1 MVREVE
7 DVPGARSFDQPS
19 RTPVQRASLRVVE
32 ALECPLPHHVVDER
46 ESVSRL
52 GGPDQAGP
60 SGLLHHRVDVRPRS
74 TSASAALSSTDA
86 CRPNT
91 AAAER
96 NPRVSSVSRWSRRV
110 TRVVACRDEV
120 SVASAS
126 RSISHPCGPGRS
138 AADSTIP
145 RRTDVT
151 KNGRPWESCA
161 TTACAMSG
169 IRPPIDDARSLV
181 SSTVNG
187 GRTMVVASAHFPPR
201 DPRTPPPVRSAV
213 TTLTNLSVGDVSA
226 DHDSTTPSDSPS
238 AHWQSSSRSSA
249 GRCGVPRASKSTASA
264 SRSRRSDAGDR
275 PSPESGVSSR
285 PRDGRAVRSS
295 QDHGPSERTR
305 WSA

>member
-1 MVREVE
+1 MSWMKE
-7 DVPGARSFDQPS
+7 SPS
-19 RTPVQRASLRVVE
+19 RRSDVQIRPARRASSTIVWT
-32 ALECPLPHHVVDER
+32 C
-46 ESVSRL
+46 SS
-52 GGPDQAGP
+52 
-60 SGLLHHRVDVRPRS
+60 S

-96 NPRVSSVSRWSRRV
+96 NPSVSSVSRWSLRV
-110 TRVVACRDEV
+110 TRLVAWRDEV

-187 GRTMVVASAHFPPR
+187 GSTMVSLPPIPLPR
-201 DPRTPPPVRSAV
+201 DPRMPLSVRSAV
-213 TTLTNLSVGDVSA
+213 TTLTNLSVGDVSS
-226 DHDSTTPSDSPS
+226 DHDPTTLSDSSS

-249 GRCGVPRASKSTASA
+249 GRCGVPRASMSTANA

-275 PSPESGVSSR
+275 SSAESGVRSR
-285 PRDGRAVRSS
+285 PSDGRAVQSS
-295 QDHGPSERTR
+295 QDHGPSERRR